1 MLVVV
6 DHRKCAGGKLALKV
20 ETQFLSLPS
29 GSQSPFQAAQDPLTT
44 PFPPP
49 LAAQSGA
56 TFALPGQRATEPLSA
71 AVRLARAGKQL
82 PRAWHHWGLTRREG
96 RTSKQI
102 IENLGPRRQ
111 DKGNQPCHC
120 STTLQGTHNVF
131 FFGRRQ
137 EGSAPG
143 KPATSLFQGSRHGLY

>member
-20 ETQFLSLPS
+20 ETQFLSLPEWVPIALP
-29 GSQSPFQAAQDPLTT
+29 GCPGPTHN
-44 PFPPP
+44 PP

-120 STTLQGTHNVF
+120 STTSQGTHNVF